1 MSASIRT
8 TAATVALVS
17 LQLHGTFCAG
27 SRRRV
32 VYRLIVDGQQIG
44 TAVATTAQAMAPWTL
59 TIARTGIMDKGFPTR
74 LTLIHAV
81 ERYLA
86 TGRI

>member
-1 MSASIRT
+1 MTAVFST
-8 TAATVALVS
+8 TVPLIS
-17 LQLHGTFCAG
+17 LQLHGTFTAG

-32 VYRLIVDGQQIG
+32 VYRLMVDGQQIG
-44 TAVATTAQAMAPWTL
+44 TAVATTAQAMSPWSL
-59 TIARTGIMDKGFPTR
+59 TIARTAVMDKGFPNR
-74 LTLIHAV
+74 LAMIHAV